1 MQGRR
6 NPNSHS
12 FGLPKIIGKRDGPR
26 VVIVAW
32 RPQNLL
38 QHRMMTH
45 PTRAAG
51 SELDKPETQQNHKSF
66 NQRKL
71 VQGFVSKH
79 VSMLQLNRP
88 IVRFPPRSAVTVI
101 NQFRGQRD
109 KCGRPPDLLW

>member
-12 FGLPKIIGKRDGPR
+12 FGLPKIIGKRDGAR

-101 NQFRGQRD
+101 NQFRDQRD